1 MMPLLCVFADLIGI
15 VGGGV
20 VAVSVLDIQP
30 IEYAQRTIAAISLS
44 DFLVGLTKS
53 AVFGVLV
60 AAAGCWRGMRAS
72 GSASA
77 VGEAAT
83 AAVVLGIVAIVSAD
97 GIFAVVTNVL
107 GI

>member
-1 MMPLLCVFADLIGI
+1 
-15 VGGGV
+15 
-20 VAVSVLDIQP
+20 
-30 IEYAQRTIAAISLS
+30 
-44 DFLVGLTKS
+44 
-53 AVFGVLV
+53 
-60 AAAGCWRGMRAS
+60 MRAS